1 MVKSLFLVHAR
12 QLLYDDLCAL
22 GFDVSGVDEENL
34 EIFCSCMPPALL
46 PIKSGGGSLMAKSVF
61 LLHPRQSF
69 REDLAWV
76 GPEIAGMSEKS
87 LEKLCTGLPPQVTP
101 VSEKDS
107 SDIVGW
113 LGVLPLKGSQII
125 SDSLSE
131 QREMKIRA
139 LEKINMAVEMALDEA
154 KGEHLVVGL
163 GALTA
168 PVTNQGQDLLKTFG
182 GRSLSVTTGNA
193 FTAFI
198 TIKSVLDIAVKRNV
212 SLEKE
217 TIAVLGA
224 TGSVGGAVSEHFGV
238 CGYNMILMARNEGR
252 LVSLKERITRN
263 GGREDRISTSTDI
276 NDLRKAKII
285 VVTTSSSQV
294 LVKPEHCA
302 SGAIIYDDTQPRN
315 TSEEILVS
323 RPDVL
328 VLDGGVV
335 ETPGIDYGKTRIGLP
350 PGRSYACL
358 SETLM
363 LAKEGCTDNF
373 TGNVTLE
380 QVERIGKI
388 ATKYKDEFY
397 LAPFTSFGREIKL
410 V

>member
-1 MVKSLFLVHAR
+1 
-12 QLLYDDLCAL
+12 
-22 GFDVSGVDEENL
+22 
-34 EIFCSCMPPALL
+34 
-46 PIKSGGGSLMAKSVF
+46 MAKSVF

-69 REDLAWV
+69 REDLAW
-76 GPEIAGMSEKS
+76 AGREMANMSEKS
-87 LEKLCTGLPPQVTP
+87 LEELCNLLPPQVTP
-101 VSEKDS
+101 VSKRGDDS
-107 SDIVGW
+107 ETIGW
-113 LGVLPLKGSQII
+113 LGVIPLKGSQII
-125 SDSLSE
+125 SDNISE

-139 LEKINMAVEMALDEA
+139 LEKINMAIEMALDEA

-168 PVTNQGQDLLKTFG
+168 PITNQGQDLLKTFG
-182 GRSLSVTTGNA
+182 RRQLSVTTGNA

-224 TGSVGGAVSEHFGV
+224 TGSVGGAVSEHFGS
-238 CGYNMILMARNEGR
+238 CGCNMILMARNENK
-252 LVSLKERITRN
+252 LKFLKEKIIKN
-263 GGREDRISTSTDI
+263 GGREDRVSTSTNI
-276 NDLRKAKII
+276 NDLKKAKIVI
-285 VVTTSSSQV
+285 VTTSSSQV
-294 LVKPEHCA
+294 LVRPEHCA
-302 SGAIIYDDTQPRN
+302 PGAIIYDDTQPRN
-315 TSEEILVS
+315 TSGEILVS

-335 ETPGIDYGKTRIGLP
+335 ETPGIDYGKINIGLP

-363 LAKEGCTDNF
+363 LAKEGCTDDF

-388 ATKYKDEFY
+388 ASKYKDEFY
-397 LAPFTSFGREIKL
+397 LAPFTSFGKEIKL